1 MYALEIVPFSSLVT
15 SINPSQSHSSSWI
28 TSTHYLSQFMTS
40 VSLKNHPFCHNFH
53 SKYSPTNLILA
64 EADGESMTPHKLSYI
79 NFLVFHLLRICTNWS
94 NTAQYL
100 HKLVMK

>member
-100 HKLVMK
+100 HKLVKK